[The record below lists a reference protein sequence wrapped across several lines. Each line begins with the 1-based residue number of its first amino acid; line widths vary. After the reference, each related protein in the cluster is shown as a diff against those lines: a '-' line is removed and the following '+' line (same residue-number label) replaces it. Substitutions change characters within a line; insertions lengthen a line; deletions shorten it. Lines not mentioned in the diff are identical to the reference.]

1 MSVEDWGF
9 AQGLQRENK
18 RAVGM
23 LCAISLSQASQ
34 ALTVKNL
41 TRIIDGVNALDRD
54 ANATFGNR
62 FLDNRNMSFIK

>member
-1 MSVEDWGF
+1 
-9 AQGLQRENK
+9 
-18 RAVGM
+18 M

-34 ALTVKNL
+34 ALTLKNL
-41 TRIIDGVNALDRD
+41 TRIIDGVNALDRE